1 MAMGIA
7 AFLDRP
13 LCTVPLAEVAARS
26 PPFELVAPLAAWYWI
41 STDYR
46 SEAEYPFTHLKSLDF
61 EAIIACRSL
70 DEVPLTANGSLLSR
84 AYHRAL
90 LEIVSAL
97 YPQWQVQCNDHGH
110 LCFAGSNVGR
120 AQGQQFGMLAIFP
133 DTQALAV
140 HLNVDLGQ
148 MARTYVGAT
157 RPEISIPSRQ
167 RPSLGPRR

>member
-1 MAMGIA
+1 MAMGITP
-7 AFLDRP
+7 FLDRP
-13 LCTVPLAEVAARS
+13 LCMVPLAEVAARS

-46 SEAEYPFTHLKSLDF
+46 REAEYAYTHLKSLDF
-61 EAIIACRSL
+61 EAITACRSL
-70 DEVPLTANGSLLSR
+70 DEMAVKADSSLLGR

-97 YPQWQVQCNDHGH
+97 YPQWQVQCNDLGH

-140 HLNVDLGQ
+140 HLNVDLPQ
-148 MARTYVGAT
+148 IARKHEGTT
-157 RPEISIPSRQ
+157 TPEISIPSRH

>member
-26 PPFELVAPLAAWYWI
+26 WPFELVAPLAAWYWI
-41 STDYR
+41 STDHR
-46 SEAEYPFTHLKSLDF
+46 SEAEYAFTHLKSLDF
-61 EAIIACRSL
+61 EAIVACRSL
-70 DEVPLTANGSLLSR
+70 DEVPVKADGSLLGR

-90 LEIVSAL
+90 LEIVCAL
-97 YPQWQVQCNDHGH
+97 YPQWQVQCDDLGH

-120 AQGQQFGMLAIFP
+120 AQGQQFGMLAVFP

-148 MARTYVGAT
+148 IARAYEEAT
-157 RPEISIPSRQ
+157 RPEISNPPRH
-167 RPSLGPRR
+167 RPSLGRRR